1 MNEIIVRPT
10 MKKTVVWVVR
20 MRDLF
25 ADYPHLF
32 EEGRKLN
39 LDRPTVVKSIIGLA
53 DLFLGQCDVPG
64 YRMCRHLLPTQHVD
78 KREEFYNKVLELAWK
93 LVDLAPDNTAEMFYI
108 TTTHGTIYIHVIIA
122 ELSNDGRP

>member
-1 MNEIIVRPT
+1 MR
-10 MKKTVVWVVR
+10 KTVVWVVR
-20 MRDLF
+20 IRELLQ
-25 ADYPHLF
+25 DYPTLF
-32 EEGRKLN
+32 EDGYALG

-64 YRMCRHLLPTQHVD
+64 YRICRHLLPTQHAD

-108 TTTHGTIYIHVIIA
+108 TTTHGSIYIHVIVA
-122 ELSNDGRP
+122 QLSND